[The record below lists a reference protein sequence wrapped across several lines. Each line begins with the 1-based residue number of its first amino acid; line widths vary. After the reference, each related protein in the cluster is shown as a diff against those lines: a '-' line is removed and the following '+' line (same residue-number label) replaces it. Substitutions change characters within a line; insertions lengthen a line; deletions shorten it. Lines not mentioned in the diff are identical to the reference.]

1 MFKHAYILYIDSIP
15 HSVEY
20 ANECADSC
28 RQHGLIPHLISGHT
42 SLSYTD
48 VCDKYG
54 FRQHPWRLDKSLEDF
69 PGSFDRIASV
79 DAGHID
85 IWKMIIE
92 SGEPGIVLEHKAIV
106 KGPIDVG
113 IEDGDIVHFGPRVL
127 NFDDY
132 NYPQGAQQVLI
143 PVDQWEGV
151 HAYGITPGTAQQL
164 LDYLTKYGYIDSTD
178 PMLAFRNTF
187 DLNMYTV
194 DPPPIVVVNGNRQS
208 TYTPNKVSAFW
219 NSYHSPQFL
228 KNMKPGVQIA
238 PVRQIVAED
247 RSYDKHAS
255 TFEHI
260 FGALE
265 SRKNEVLV
273 VNSRAG
279 YEALKIGN
287 RLLYNDDSS
296 MVVLMSQDVAPQVR
310 FNLYFCWHYTK
321 VQTAIADNSSV
332 VLRGGVPDPD
342 VRYDVIYYCARG
354 SFENSLADA
363 IICCNLLRDEG
374 ILIIE
379 GVDREVV
386 DNLRLLLP
394 SGKTGGVSWLPT
406 TGTSIIY
413 K

>member
-1 MFKHAYILYIDSIP
+1 MFKHAYILYIDSVP

-20 ANECADSC
+20 ANECAASC
-28 RQHGLIPHLISGHT
+28 REHGLTPHLVNG
-42 SLSYTD
+42 YTD
-48 VCDKYG
+48 MTYVGLCEKYG

-85 IWKMIIE
+85 IWKKIIE

-113 IEDGDIVHFGPRVL
+113 IDDGDIVHFGPRIL
-127 NFDDY
+127 NLHDY
-132 NYPQGAQQVLI
+132 DYPIDADQALI

-187 DLNMYTV
+187 DLKMYTV
-194 DPPPIVVVNGNRQS
+194 DPPPIVVVNGNRKS
-208 TYTPNKVSAFW
+208 TYTPTQVSAFW

-228 KNMKPGVQIA
+228 KNMKPGTQIA
-238 PVRQIVAED
+238 PVRQIVAAD
-247 RSYDKHAS
+247 RSFDKHAS

-260 FGALE
+260 FKPLE

-296 MVVLMSQDVAPQVR
+296 MVVLTSSQDAQQAR

-321 VQTAIADNSSV
+321 VQTAIVDNSSQA
-332 VLRGGVPDPD
+332 LRGGVRDPD
-342 VRYDVIYYCARG
+342 VRYDVIYYCADG

-363 IICCNLLRDEG
+363 IICWNLLRDNG
-374 ILIIE
+374 ILIIH
-379 GVDREVV
+379 GVDQEVV
-386 DNLRLLLP
+386 ENLRLVFP

-406 TGTSIIY
+406 TGTSIIH